1 MPWISFSLLSFL
13 DLQIKHLNLYR
24 GKRHILKEVN
34 LRLSSSLTFVLGHNG
49 SGKSSLLSSIQ
60 GLLPYTGEIC
70 VGQQDIQ
77 KMGRQE
83 LARTISWVPQL
94 LTPAYSLRVIDYVLL
109 GRFPYLQ
116 WLGSFRE
123 TDRAAALAALDTLRI
138 GHLSERGIKTLSGG
152 EWQRVVLSRAL
163 AQETDVL
170 LLDEPTQAMDPLNR
184 VHFYELLQDLVKK
197 GKMILCTTHHLEA
210 LRGVDCHVVGLA
222 HGKVVYE
229 DIGDVHEKDVL
240 LDQIFRQPL
249 GM

>member
-1 MPWISFSLLSFL
+1 LSFL

-24 GKRHILKEVN
+24 GKQHILKEVN

-49 SGKSSLLSSIQ
+49 SGKSSLLAAIQ
-60 GLLPYTGEIC
+60 GLLPYKGEIC
-70 VGQQDIQ
+70 IAKQDIQ
-77 KMGRQE
+77 RMGRQE

-94 LTPAYSLRVIDYVLL
+94 LTPAHPLRVIDYVLL

-116 WLGSFRE
+116 WLGSFQD
-123 TDRAAALAALDTLRI
+123 TDRVAALEALDTLRI

-163 AQETDVL
+163 AQETDIL

-184 VHFYELLQDLVKK
+184 IHFYSLLDGLVQK

-222 HGKVVYE
+222 HGEIVYE
-229 DIGDVHEKDVL
+229 NIGAEQESEIL
-240 LDQIFRQPL
+240 LDKIFRQPL